1 MPRSDKFEFFGLTVG
16 HSKNQGVRRG
26 VARLGMALT
35 GAMVLEVSA
44 NISVEVFPTGKSG
57 LGAFTCVPR
66 RSSAYPKSP
75 AQREPE
81 RIKPNREHFSN
92 WPAVR
97 ESLTRTDP
105 RTRVCHAPLKIG
117 LSEATKAEMF
127 WHTTPFEGKS

>member
-16 HSKNQGVRRG
+16 HSNQGFRRG
-26 VARLGMALT
+26 VARVGMALT

-97 ESLTRTDP
+97 ESLTRNGP
-105 RTRVCHAPLKIG
+105 QNEG
-117 LSEATKAEMF
+117 LSCPAKKNRAF
-127 WHTTPFEGKS
+127 RSIKRRNVLAHY